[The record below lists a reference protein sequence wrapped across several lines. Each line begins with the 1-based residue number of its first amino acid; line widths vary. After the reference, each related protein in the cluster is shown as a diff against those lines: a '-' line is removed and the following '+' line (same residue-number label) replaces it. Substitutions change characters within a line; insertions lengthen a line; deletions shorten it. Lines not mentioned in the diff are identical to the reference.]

1 MRVLDVHSRTYRLM
15 TWAGTLDEKTLT
27 ADSKVPLADV
37 DQVIASFGKWAADPG
52 LADSEANLAE
62 DIAVMLI
69 KYKTPAANGLD
80 FALTDDMTLGPTAM
94 KATDESFRMLAA
106 LSDEL
111 VKVEEKL
118 SQEAFELSHS
128 IYRRAITVTVAAL
141 LAALVLAIGIS
152 LLITR
157 NLKRPVNELLDVPQR
172 LGDGDLTVRIRHSGK
187 DEIGQMLSARQG
199 LIGKL
204 NALIGEVRGAT
215 NALSNAS
222 ANLLALNAAIEA
234 ARAGEYGKGF
244 TVVAAE
250 VHKLAERSPVAVQ
263 EICHIAR
270 ELVKLA
276 ERAGSLLG
284 EMLPSIRKTSDLVQ
298 EEIAAASR
306 EQRSD
311 VGQINGVMGQLDQA
325 TQQNASASEELAAT
339 AEELGSQAVQQQELM
354 TFFQL
359 AEEGR
364 DEATARLAAQVAAAL
379 PHTRQPGRVASTASP
394 DYGFERF

>member
-1 MRVLDVHSRTYRLM
+1 M

-27 ADSKVPLADV
+27 ADSKVLHADV

-187 DEIGQMLSARQG
+187 DEIGQMLSSPAGSDRQTQRTHRRGQGCHQRAVQCLGQG
-199 LIGKL
+199 LGQPAGL
-204 NALIGEVRGAT
+204 ERGQPDQRRDG
-215 NALSNAS
+215 
-222 ANLLALNAAIEA
+222 A
-234 ARAGEYGKGF
+234 ARPGD
-244 TVVAAE
+244 AAE
-250 VHKLAERSPVAVQ
+250 RF
-263 EICHIAR
+263 
-270 ELVKLA
+270 
-276 ERAGSLLG
+276 G
-284 EMLPSIRKTSDLVQ
+284 IRGT
-298 EEIAAASR
+298 R
-306 EQRSD
+306 RHRR
-311 VGQINGVMGQLDQA
+311 G
-325 TQQNASASEELAAT
+325 
-339 AEELGSQAVQQQELM
+339 
-354 TFFQL
+354 
-359 AEEGR
+359 
-364 DEATARLAAQVAAAL
+364 
-379 PHTRQPGRVASTASP
+379 TRQPGCATAGTDDLFP
-394 DYGFERF
+394 VG

>member
-1 MRVLDVHSRTYRLM
+1 
-15 TWAGTLDEKTLT
+15 
-27 ADSKVPLADV
+27 
-37 DQVIASFGKWAADPG
+37 
-52 LADSEANLAE
+52 
-62 DIAVMLI
+62 
-69 KYKTPAANGLD
+69 
-80 FALTDDMTLGPTAM
+80 
-94 KATDESFRMLAA
+94 MLAA

-284 EMLPSIRKTSDLVQ
+284 DMLPSIRKTSDLVQ

>member
-1 MRVLDVHSRTYRLM
+1 M

-27 ADSKVPLADV
+27 ADSKVLLADV

-222 ANLLALNAAIEA
+222 GKASANLLALNAA
-234 ARAGEYGKGF
+234 
-244 TVVAAE
+244 
-250 VHKLAERSPVAVQ
+250 S
-263 EICHIAR
+263 
-270 ELVKLA
+270 
-276 ERAGSLLG
+276 
-284 EMLPSIRKTSDLVQ
+284 
-298 EEIAAASR
+298 
-306 EQRSD
+306 
-311 VGQINGVMGQLDQA
+311 QINGVMGQLDQA